1 MFPDTALIVGVDVH
15 QHTNVTLVMDG
26 CGDVVDNHHSFVN
39 NGSGTEQF
47 ARYLTR
53 IAASGGFAT
62 IHIAAEATG
71 NFWLPFFCQLEGAPE
86 LASWPVS
93 LYPFNPK
100 VIHNFRPSL
109 GDWEKTDELDTVVI
123 AERLRFGRKL
133 PYPFHMEERYLP
145 LRTLTRYRY
154 HLVGELVRI
163 KSHALSL
170 VYLQA
175 SEYTVDPA
183 FSDVFGKTSRAV
195 LKDFPSLET
204 IAAMPFDDLV
214 EWLDVKGKRRFSQ
227 PEDNARRLRRI
238 ADESYRLSDDW
249 LAAVNTALT
258 LSLRHMTVLQQLI
271 ARLDTAI
278 ADEITRFPNSL
289 TTIPGIGPV
298 FAAGIVAEIGDL
310 SRFEFNQAKVAS
322 YAGLKWSRHQSGDF
336 VAEETRLMRSG
347 SQFLRYY
354 LCEAA
359 QLVRM
364 HDAEYHAFYQK
375 KYNEVRHHQH
385 KRAIVLTARKLVRL
399 IVRLLTTNEP
409 NEPGNCLAIRTVK
422 RASFH
427 GW

>member
-1 MFPDTALIVGVDVH
+1 MFSTTDLLVGVDIH
-15 QHTNVTLVMDG
+15 RRTNVAQVMDG
-26 CGDVVDNHHSFVN
+26 QGQFLTPPLRLSN
-39 NGSGTEQF
+39 NRPGTTALAERLAAVAQDSGCN
-47 ARYLTR
+47 
-53 IAASGGFAT
+53 T

-71 NFWLPFFCQLEGAPE
+71 NYWLPFFSQLEEAPE

-109 GDWEKTDELDTVVI
+109 GDWNKTDELDTVVI

-183 FSDVFGKTSRAV
+183 FSDIFGKTSQAV
-195 LKDFPSLET
+195 LKEFPSLET

-214 EWLDVKGKRRFSQ
+214 EWLDAKGKRRFSQ

-271 ARLDTAI
+271 GRLDTAI
-278 ADEITRFPNSL
+278 AEEMTRFPNSL

-298 FAAGIVAEIGDL
+298 FAAGILAEIGDL

-322 YAGLKWSRHQSGDF
+322 YAGLKWSRHQSADF
-336 VAEETRLMRSG
+336 VAEETRLKRSG

-409 NEPGNCLAIRTVK
+409 F
-422 RASFH
+422 RARKLPSDKN
-427 GW
+427 G